1 MGKQLRSRKKRQRRD
16 RYKKRKKAEVRKLIV
31 GKKGR

>member
-1 MGKQLRSRKKRQRRD
+1 MGKQLRARKKRKRRE
-16 RYKKRKKAEVRKLIV
+16 RYNKRKKAEVRKLIA